1 MGGPCEQPAVVFLW
15 WGTGKASGPLEGR
28 KGSKPREVSSR
39 SLC

>member
-28 KGSKPREVSSR
+28 ERVQAT
-39 SLC
+39 